1 MMTELKKFRSNRG
14 LLLVFTAILLVSC
27 TGNVSFNNK
36 PQSADLNT
44 MKTEIESAMKVQE
57 DAWNRGDIPGFMAVY
72 KNDPEISFV
81 SSRGIDKGYETIL
94 ARYLKSYPD
103 KATMGKLEF
112 EILEF
117 ISAGTD
123 NAMVL
128 GKWTLYR
135 ENDQPG
141 GFFSLLWENSP
152 QGWKI
157 INDHTS

>member
-1 MMTELKKFRSNRG
+1 MIELKRFRFNKG
-14 LLLVFTAILLVSC
+14 FLLVFTAFLLASC
-27 TGNVSFNNK
+27 INNGTVEDRTTDK
-36 PQSADLNT
+36 D
-44 MKTEIESAMKVQE
+44 MKEVEGKISEAMKAQE
-57 DAWNRGDIPGFMAVY
+57 AAWNAGDIPGFMAYY
-72 KNDPEISFV
+72 KNDPGISFV
-81 SSRGIDKGYETIL
+81 SSRGVDKGFDTIL

-117 ISAGTD
+117 IPAGAN
-123 NAMVL
+123 NAML
-128 GKWTLYR
+128 IGKWTLYR

-141 GFFSLLWENSP
+141 GYFSLLWENSP